1 MYISGGGGGGGAYD
15 GFIFGL
21 DAGTYKWAYNL
32 GGGAY
37 KRNFMVTNYPLYLP
51 SVRPR
56 WLS

>member
-1 MYISGGGGGGGAYD
+1 MYISGGGGGAYD
-15 GFIFGL
+15 GIIFGL

-51 SVRPR
+51 SVHPR

>member
-1 MYISGGGGGGGAYD
+1 MYISGGGGGLMT
-15 GFIFGL
+15 GL
-21 DAGTYKWAYNL
+21 FLVYMQVHINGPTTW

-37 KRNFMVTNYPLYLP
+37 KQNFMVTNYPLYLP